1 MRYLAELIW
10 NPDAILFNRDL
21 VWQVLIQECLQV
33 AVGHG
38 ERRADLRLRLDADGD
53 PIAMTADAPPR
64 QVGRALR
71 PRN

>member
-21 VWQVLIQECLQV
+21 EWQVLNQECLQV

-38 ERRADLRLRLDADGD
+38 ERRTDLRLRLDANDN
-53 PIAMTADAPPR
+53 PIAI
-64 QVGRALR
+64 R
-71 PRN
+71 PTRHRNKSAAHLE